1 MSSDQ
6 TLIQIDTQIFGG
18 ESTKPARAVRPLGQ
32 AMQRGLLSRCPNCG
46 DGKLFRT
53 FLRPVANCSV
63 CDEDYTAQRA
73 DDLPAYLTVLI
84 VGHIVIA
91 LFMMV
96 ENIGALTLWQHL
108 AIWGPVTVLL
118 SLILLQPMKGATIG
132 LQWALYMHGFDKE
145 SEKEYI

>member
-6 TLIQIDTQIFGG
+6 SVSQTDMQIFGG
-18 ESTKPARAVRPLGQ
+18 ESARSARATRPLGQ
-32 AMQRGLLSRCPNCG
+32 AMKRGLLSRCPNCG
-46 DGKLFRT
+46 DGKLFRS

-84 VGHIVIA
+84 VGHVVIA

-96 ENIGALTLWQHL
+96 ENMGGLSLWGHL
-108 AIWGPVTVLL
+108 AIWGPVTILM
-118 SLILLQPMKGATIG
+118 SLALLQPMKGATIG
-132 LQWALYMHGFDKE
+132 LQWALYMHGFDTE
-145 SEKEYI
+145 STKEYI

>member
-6 TLIQIDTQIFGG
+6 TISQTEPQIFGG
-18 ESTKPARAVRPLGQ
+18 DTKKSTRVPRPLGQ
-32 AMQRGLLSRCPNCG
+32 AMQRGFLCRCPNCN

-63 CDEDYTAQRA
+63 CDEDFTPQRA

-84 VGHIVIA
+84 VGHVVIA

-96 ENIGALTLWQHL
+96 ETMGGLSLWGHL
-108 AIWGPVTVLL
+108 AIWGPVTILM
-118 SLILLQPMKGATIG
+118 SLALLQPIKGATIG

-145 SEKEYI
+145 SQQEYI

>member
-6 TLIQIDTQIFGG
+6 SVSQTDMQIFGG
-18 ESTKPARAVRPLGQ
+18 ESAKPARATRPLGQ
-32 AMQRGLLSRCPNCG
+32 AVKRGLLSRCPNCG
-46 DGKLFRT
+46 DGKLFRS

-84 VGHIVIA
+84 VGHVVIA

-96 ENIGALTLWQHL
+96 ENMGGLSLWGHL
-108 AIWGPVTVLL
+108 AIWGPVTILM
-118 SLILLQPMKGATIG
+118 SLALLQPMKGATIG
-132 LQWALYMHGFDKE
+132 LQWALYMHGFDTE
-145 SEKEYI
+145 STKEYI

>member
-6 TLIQIDTQIFGG
+6 SVSQTDMQIFGG
-18 ESTKPARAVRPLGQ
+18 ESAKQARATRPLGQ
-32 AMQRGLLSRCPNCG
+32 AMKRGLLSRCPNCG
-46 DGKLFRT
+46 DGKLFRS

-84 VGHIVIA
+84 VGHVVIA

-96 ENIGALTLWQHL
+96 ENMGGLSLWGHL
-108 AIWGPVTVLL
+108 AIWGPVTILM
-118 SLILLQPMKGATIG
+118 SLALLQPMKGATIG
-132 LQWALYMHGFDKE
+132 LQWALYMHGFDTE
-145 SEKEYI
+145 STKEYI